1 MSTTQEAA
9 DFVPWTIEEANK
21 ASAQQVGA
29 YITERLQDYDD
40 EKIGGSLLH
49 EYFVYDFKSFN
60 ETIFRKV
67 PDLKPLRDYL
77 RSHDVYVE
85 KRRGVHMTTAL
96 TKILSSPY
104 MPLPSGEQI
113 EVLAKFKSSQMLT
126 NSQSQSQSQPTF
138 QPAYQ
143 RSDEEK
149 KSYALVNLSKIY
161 KDNQRYGG
169 SPDEFFDD
177 KFATFTENCKTAGLP
192 VTRYHEAFHIMLEG
206 AALQHYR
213 DIVRQNKETIPSVA
227 TLVTSI
233 KELFEG
239 KEHESMLRNQWDET
253 TLFSILAEQ
262 PENGKDVD
270 KALTT
275 LVQRLRHLQ
284 QGLSPPYRSEE
295 IFYGKLSDSCKG
307 HPATNI
313 ACSTTP
319 RGDTSVDFINRAK
332 SNISTWKKSQLLAKQ
347 PQFQQFFEDD
357 SGECCFYTDRRF
369 QGRSGKQQKRHNY
382 NNQKK

>member
-1 MSTTQEAA
+1 
-9 DFVPWTIEEANK
+9 
-21 ASAQQVGA
+21 
-29 YITERLQDYDD
+29 
-40 EKIGGSLLH
+40 
-49 EYFVYDFKSFN
+49 
-60 ETIFRKV
+60 
-67 PDLKPLRDYL
+67 
-77 RSHDVYVE
+77 
-85 KRRGVHMTTAL
+85 
-96 TKILSSPY
+96 
-104 MPLPSGEQI
+104 
-113 EVLAKFKSSQMLT
+113 MLT
-126 NSQSQSQSQPTF
+126 NSQSQSQSQPVF
-138 QPAYQ
+138 QQAYQ

-149 KSYALVNLSKIY
+149 KSYALVNLSKIF

-213 DIVRQNKETIPSVA
+213 EIVRQNKETIPSVA

-233 KELFEG
+233 KEFFEG

-284 QGLSPPYRSEE
+284 QGLSPPYRTEE

-357 SGECCFYTDRRF
+357 SEEYCFYTDRRF

-382 NNQKK
+382 NNQNNHQQSNKGYATRSRFCYKARNRLKDAYHRQNSTYISDTEFDKRFDAFVSEMETSNLDDEFIEQFKAFTIEDNHNTEHVLLTAEDMHQL